1 MLDGTTIEAAQN
13 EFVVK
18 TYHASKVQSRITNT
32 FSDGLLHVTNKR
44 VIFRMVSTT
53 SVIHSEIPIDN
64 VSGISLYQ
72 SKNYDWRKILL
83 YVFLSIFIIIPT
95 IAGIFGGVF
104 DFILEIARINY
115 WLTIGMSCLLIGLL
129 VRSNEQVNKYFST
142 SPTINLNFFVT
153 LMVYVLLLLFL
164 YSLVQQTSNTIVSL
178 VYIFLICIVSAFL
191 ISILISRLSLPQNI
205 IPYKHN
211 MSLSVVS
218 KGGSSTPIMV
228 AGSMAV
234 ETGMALHAVAQA
246 LDAQPGPDAEAL
258 IKELGALIHDIQTL
272 GDYGIERW
280 KHTTPSV
287 TA

>member
-178 VYIFLICIVSAFL
+178 VYIFLL
-191 ISILISRLSLPQNI
+191 
-205 IPYKHN
+205 
-211 MSLSVVS
+211 
-218 KGGSSTPIMV
+218 
-228 AGSMAV
+228 
-234 ETGMALHAVAQA
+234 
-246 LDAQPGPDAEAL
+246 
-258 IKELGALIHDIQTL
+258 
-272 GDYGIERW
+272 
-280 KHTTPSV
+280 
-287 TA
+287 